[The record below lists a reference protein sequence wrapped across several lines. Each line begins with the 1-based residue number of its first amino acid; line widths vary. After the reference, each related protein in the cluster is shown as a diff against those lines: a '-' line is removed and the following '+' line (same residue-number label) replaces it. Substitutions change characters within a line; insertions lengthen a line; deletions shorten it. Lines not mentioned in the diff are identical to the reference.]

1 MAPLLT
7 KHLHSG
13 AKNGT
18 IRCNGDSRMV
28 LTREAVLPMSMAV
41 RQDLMARPWLTAYP
55 PDLDWAA
62 PIPAQPLYRL
72 LDDAAARFGDRP
84 CIDFLDRQFSYAD
97 VKSLSD
103 RVAKGLQQSG
113 LKAGMRLGLFLP
125 NCPYYVIFY
134 YAALKCGATVVNFNP
149 LYVEREIEHQIADS
163 QTDMMVTLDLHSLVD
178 KLEILLDKTRLRA
191 LILCPFAD
199 SLPFPKNL
207 LVPIAMFRDLARIRR
222 DKRHIAYAD
231 LVENDGAYIPPVID
245 PLKDIALLQ
254 YTGGT
259 TGVPKGAALSHA
271 NVYVN
276 ALQCRAWF
284 ANVSN
289 ESARVIGVLPL
300 FHAFAM
306 TCVMNWCLTIGG
318 LMILLPRF
326 DAKRLLSTIHKKR
339 PTAMP
344 AVPTLLTALLNR
356 TDLGDYDLRSL
367 EFCIS
372 GGAPLPLEVRKA
384 FEAKTG
390 ARVVEGYGLSEAS
403 PVTCCNPVHRPSKTG
418 SIGLPLPLT
427 DCVIVSLDDRLT
439 PVKPGEVGE
448 ICFRGPQVMLG
459 YWNRPE
465 ATAEVITDGL
475 LHTGDVGHMDEEGF
489 VFITDRLKEMI
500 NASGYKVYPRVV
512 EEAIYQHPAVKECAV
527 IGVGD
532 PYRGQ
537 TVKAFVSL
545 KTGQQLTADILQE
558 FLAHRLSK
566 IELPKLIEFRDDL
579 PKTVIGKIQKKVL
592 IEEENAKSRPAGA
605 ADPDQNKETTS

>member
-1 MAPLLT
+1 
-7 KHLHSG
+7 
-13 AKNGT
+13 
-18 IRCNGDSRMV
+18 
-28 LTREAVLPMSMAV
+28 MSMAV
-41 RQDLMARPWLTAYP
+41 RQDLTARPWLTAYP
-55 PDLDWAA
+55 PNLDWAT
-62 PIPAQPLYRL
+62 PIEPRPLYHL
-72 LDDAAARFGDRP
+72 LDDAAARFGTRP
-84 CIDFLDRQFSYAD
+84 CIDFLDRQFTYAEI
-97 VKSLSD
+97 KSLSD
-103 RVAKGLQQSG
+103 RAAKGLQQRG
-113 LKAGMRLGLFLP
+113 LQAGMRLGLFLP

-149 LYVEREIEHQIADS
+149 LYVEREVEHQIADS
-163 QTDMMVTLDLHSLVD
+163 QTDMMVTLDLHSLAD
-178 KLEILLDKTRLRA
+178 KLEVLLGRSRLRA

-207 LVPIAMFRDLARIRR
+207 LVPIAMFRDLAHIRR
-222 DKRHIAYAD
+222 DERHIAYAD
-231 LVENDGAYIPPVID
+231 LIDNDGAYLPPVID
-245 PLKDIALLQ
+245 PLEDIALLQ

-326 DAKRLLSTIHKKR
+326 DAKRLLSTIDKKR

-356 TDLGDYDLRSL
+356 SDLGDYDLRSL

-372 GGAPLPLEVRKA
+372 GGAPLPLEVRRA

-403 PVTCCNPVHRPSKTG
+403 PVTCCNPVHRPGKTG

-427 DCVIVSLDDRLT
+427 DCVIVSLDDRRT

-465 ATAEVITDGL
+465 ATDEVITDGL
-475 LHTGDVGHMDEEGF
+475 LHTGDVGHIDEEGF

-532 PYRGQ
+532 HYRGQ

-545 KTGQQLTADILQE
+545 KTGQHLTAEVLQE
-558 FLAHRLSK
+558 FLSHRLSK
-566 IELPKLIEFRDDL
+566 IEMPKLIEFRAEL

-592 IEEENAKSRPAGA
+592 IEEENAKSQPAGA